1 VAIRATTLAGGAD
14 ALAARLRSAAVPV
27 VARVAADAVLLD
39 VRTLLDGDVAA
50 IEAAIMNALQGES
63 R

>member
-1 VAIRATTLAGGAD
+1 
-14 ALAARLRSAAVPV
+14 V

-39 VRTLLDGDVAA
+39 VRTLLDGDAAA
-50 IEAAIMNALQGES
+50 IEAAVMNALQGES